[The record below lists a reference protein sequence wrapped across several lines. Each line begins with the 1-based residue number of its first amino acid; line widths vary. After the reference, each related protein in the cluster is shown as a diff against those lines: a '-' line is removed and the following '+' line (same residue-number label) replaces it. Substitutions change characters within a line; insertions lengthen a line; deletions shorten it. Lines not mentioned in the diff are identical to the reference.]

1 MPEDEYI
8 WIGFSKIFQI
18 FGTFGLKCMVLPLNL
33 NICKKVVRPSIML
46 QYPNYKDAENLVFEF
61 RFRFKSTLE
70 TCDIRN
76 PQPHPQSK
84 KDFLNSK
91 QV

>member
-1 MPEDEYI
+1 
-8 WIGFSKIFQI
+8 
-18 FGTFGLKCMVLPLNL
+18 MVLPLNM
-33 NICKKVVRPSIML
+33 NICKKKVVLPSLMASIAL
-46 QYPNYKDAENLVFEF
+46 QCPNYKDAENLVFEF
-61 RFRFKSTLE
+61 RFRFKSTLK
-70 TCDIRN
+70 TCDMRN